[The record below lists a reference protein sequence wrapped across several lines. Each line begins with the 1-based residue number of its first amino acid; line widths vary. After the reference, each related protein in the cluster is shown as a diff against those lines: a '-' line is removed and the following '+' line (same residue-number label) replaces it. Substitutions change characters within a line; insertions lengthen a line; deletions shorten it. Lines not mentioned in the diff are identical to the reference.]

1 MLMSDEIKKL
11 EYELVEVEKLIP
23 YARNSKQH
31 DEKQIDQ
38 IAASIR
44 EFGFLSPVVIA
55 QDNTILAGHGRILAA
70 KKLNLKKVPCV
81 REDHLSEAQR
91 RAFVIADNKI
101 GENATWD
108 QEMLAVEIADLKEQA
123 FDLSLLGFD
132 DKELSSIFDTGN
144 DGEEDTFDVDG
155 ELDNPVFSKTG
166 DVWTLG
172 KHRLVCGDSTKEETY
187 KVLMGEK
194 LANVVITD
202 PPYNVNVEKTA
213 GKIKNDNMKN
223 DEFYTFL
230 LSAFTN
236 MYKSMVDG
244 AAIYIFHSD
253 SEKVNFYNACV
264 NAGFHYSSTCI
275 WVKDSL
281 VIGRADYQQKHEPV
295 LYAFKDTKPH
305 VFYGDRKQTT
315 TWSFPRP
322 KKSDLHPTMKPIPLL
337 CYPMKNSSMANCI
350 VLDPF
355 LGSGSTLIAAEQMD
369 RICYGIELDE
379 KFCDV
384 IVKRYIEQVG
394 TDENVS
400 VERDGKIYK
409 FSEICSS

>member
-1 MLMSDEIKKL
+1 
-11 EYELVEVEKLIP
+11 
-23 YARNSKQH
+23 
-31 DEKQIDQ
+31 
-38 IAASIR
+38 
-44 EFGFLSPVVIA
+44 
-55 QDNTILAGHGRILAA
+55 
-70 KKLNLKKVPCV
+70 
-81 REDHLSEAQR
+81 
-91 RAFVIADNKI
+91 
-101 GENATWD
+101 
-108 QEMLAVEIADLKEQA
+108 
-123 FDLSLLGFD
+123 
-132 DKELSSIFDTGN
+132 
-144 DGEEDTFDVDG
+144 
-155 ELDNPVFSKTG
+155 VFSKTG